1 MQHCIITGRV
11 TLALR
16 GILQEASLLEHL
28 LDDIQGQRD
37 LAIFAARV
45 FAETLEQ
52 PLPKRTFLQLGP
64 TPEHPSPNRRGEA
77 REK

>member
-1 MQHCIITGRV
+1 M
-11 TLALR
+11 TLTLR

-45 FAETLEQ
+45 FAATLQQ
-52 PLPKRTFLQLGP
+52 PLPQILFLQLGP
-64 TPEHPSPNRRGEA
+64 TPEHPSPNRHGEV

>member
-1 MQHCIITGRV
+1 M
-11 TLALR
+11 TLTLR

-37 LAIFAARV
+37 LANFAARV
-45 FAETLEQ
+45 FAATLQQ
-52 PLPKRTFLQLGP
+52 PHLFLQLGP
-64 TPEHPSPNRRGEA
+64 TPEHPSPNRHGEV

>member
-28 LDDIQGQRD
+28 LDDIQGQRN
-37 LAIFAARV
+37 LVIFAARV
-45 FAETLEQ
+45 FAATL
-52 PLPKRTFLQLGP
+52 PSSQLGP
-64 TPEHPSPNRRGEA
+64 TPDHPSPNRHGEV

>member
-1 MQHCIITGRV
+1 M

-28 LDDIQGQRD
+28 LDDIQGQCD
-37 LAIFAARV
+37 LVIFAARV
-45 FAETLEQ
+45 FAATLQQ
-52 PLPKRTFLQLGP
+52 PLAHLFSQLGP
-64 TPEHPSPNRRGEA
+64 TPEHPSPNRHGEA